1 MKIKRILGALFI
13 ILLTFVL
20 VACGEKADDKAT
32 PTVEVIDVLE
42 TQESFTFDFDILDV
56 DSVGEVTA
64 IELFKGN
71 ELVQSL
77 SELSSRK
84 FTELLSNN
92 EYELRVTYTYDLN
105 DGNGAQTVVATHSVT
120 TLTKATPT
128 VEVIDVLETQE
139 SFTFDLN
146 ILDVDKVGEV
156 TSIELFKDNEL
167 VKELEDLDLRLFTEL
182 LSNNL
187 YEIRITYEYD
197 LNDGAGEYSLYF
209 SKLGYRVDA
218 IELATNNINKFK
230 NKITPDLNINLSQGT
245 ALDLSKYKD
254 NNFDIVL
261 LMGPLYHL
269 ENEADRLKALN
280 EALRVCKQGGI
291 IVSTFISNDM
301 VILTEF
307 DYDPN
312 FFKGDSYNHETF
324 KVNNFPFVFDTVDD
338 ATNLINKLDM
348 DIINIVAQDGASELM
363 ADKINQ
369 LSDDDYDQ
377 YLRYHYYICEKP
389 EFLGMSNHLM
399 FICKKR

>member
-1 MKIKRILGALFI
+1 MN
-13 ILLTFVL
+13 
-20 VACGEKADDKAT
+20 
-32 PTVEVIDVLE
+32 
-42 TQESFTFDFDILDV
+42 FDILK
-56 DSVGEVTA
+56 E
-64 IELFKGN
+64 I
-71 ELVQSL
+71 
-77 SELSSRK
+77 
-84 FTELLSNN
+84 
-92 EYELRVTYTYDLN
+92 
-105 DGNGAQTVVATHSVT
+105 
-120 TLTKATPT
+120 
-128 VEVIDVLETQE
+128 
-139 SFTFDLN
+139 
-146 ILDVDKVGEV
+146 
-156 TSIELFKDNEL
+156 KDEAKRIQL
-167 VKELEDLDLRLFTEL
+167 
-182 LSNNL
+182 L
-187 YEIRITYEYD
+187 YEIFDEDSR
-197 LNDGAGEYSLYF
+197 LNRSKASRVEFLTTIKYINRYLNKNSWILDIGAGAGEYSLYF

>member
-1 MKIKRILGALFI
+1 MKNSVVHVRVNDQLKNNVEIILEELGLSLSYAISMYLKQIEAKRGIPFEVVLESEEKVKEIKDEAKRIQL
-13 ILLTFVL
+13 
-20 VACGEKADDKAT
+20 
-32 PTVEVIDVLE
+32 
-42 TQESFTFDFDILDV
+42 
-56 DSVGEVTA
+56 
-64 IELFKGN
+64 
-71 ELVQSL
+71 
-77 SELSSRK
+77 
-84 FTELLSNN
+84 
-92 EYELRVTYTYDLN
+92 
-105 DGNGAQTVVATHSVT
+105 
-120 TLTKATPT
+120 
-128 VEVIDVLETQE
+128 
-139 SFTFDLN
+139 
-146 ILDVDKVGEV
+146 
-156 TSIELFKDNEL
+156 
-167 VKELEDLDLRLFTEL
+167 
-182 LSNNL
+182 L
-187 YEIRITYEYD
+187 YEIFDEDSR
-197 LNDGAGEYSLYF
+197 LNRSKASRVEFLTTIKYINRYLNKNSWILDIGAGAGEYSLYF

-312 FFKGDSYNHETF
+312 FFKGYSYNHETF